1 VAVVL
6 VVVAASCSR
15 SEREA
20 MPAKLVDGSSARTV
34 PVELEGVDGPALLTT
49 VRVVAGAALRAAP
62 APARCAQ
69 AFAPGAVSGPVV
81 VRTSVDTTSVTFRD
95 IAGAS
100 LSACVDSAGP
110 REEDRRWCGL
120 AHGTLRSRRLP
131 DPRLDIGCVTRD
143 GARIA
148 TAWVEPGDNTT
159 YVVVAQDGYA
169 EVYEI
174 AAGLP
179 VRIGS
184 TRDVD
189 VARSMARF
197 EISENGGDGR
207 LLREYPLEAA
217 VAG

>member
-1 VAVVL
+1 MVL

-15 SEREA
+15 SDREA
-20 MPAKLVDGSSARTV
+20 VPAKLLDGSSARTV
-34 PVELEGVDGPALLTT
+34 PVELEGVDGPALLTS
-49 VRVVAGAALRAAP
+49 VRVVAGAALRAVP

-69 AFAPGAVSGPVV
+69 AFAPVPVSGPVV
-81 VRTSVDTTSVTFRD
+81 ARTSVDTTSVTFRD
-95 IAGAS
+95 ATGVS

-120 AHGTLRSRRLP
+120 AHGTLRSGRLP

-148 TAWVEPGDNTT
+148 TAWVEPGDNTA

-169 EVYEI
+169 EVYEV

-189 VARSMARF
+189 VARAGARF
-197 EISENGGDGR
+197 EISEHAGDGR
-207 LLREYPLEAA
+207 LLRAYPLEA
-217 VAG
+217 VIAG

>member
-1 VAVVL
+1 MLAVVL
-6 VVVAASCSR
+6 ASCSR

-20 MPAKLVDGSSARTV
+20 VPTKLVDGSPARATAV
-34 PVELEGVDGPALLTT
+34 GLEDVDGPALLTA
-49 VRVVAGAALRAAP
+49 VRVVAAAALRPASAP
-62 APARCAQ
+62 ATCAH
-69 AFAPGAVSGPVV
+69 AFAPIAPSGSVV

-95 IAGAS
+95 RARLG

-120 AHGTLRSRRLP
+120 AHGTLRSTRLL
-131 DPRLDIGCVTRD
+131 DPRLDLGCVTRD

-148 TAWVEPGDNTT
+148 TAWVEPGDRTA
-159 YVVVAQDGYA
+159 YVVVARDGYA
-169 EVYEI
+169 EVYEV

-189 VARSMARF
+189 VGRASARF
-197 EISENGGDGR
+197 EISEHAADGR